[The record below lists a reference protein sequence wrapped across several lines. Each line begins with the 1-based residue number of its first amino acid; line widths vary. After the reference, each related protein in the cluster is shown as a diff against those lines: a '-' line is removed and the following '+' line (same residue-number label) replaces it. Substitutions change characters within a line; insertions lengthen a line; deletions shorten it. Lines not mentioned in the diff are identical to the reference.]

1 VRASHNTRGA
11 PPLDKSGLSMLPLS
25 SPGTSYRGTPRSP
38 ERTALA
44 WLGPSVSP

>member
-25 SPGTSYRGTPRSP
+25 SGTSYRGTPRSP